1 MAKSTLTIMLL
12 TLILGGQGFARAGQE
27 EDLLAKIQKAAAAG
41 NSNEVINLTASLKT
55 LKVAMENGNEAA
67 ETETASTEREDFLKR
82 MKKAGFSLQLAPG
95 DDNPAKFAFTRD
107 IQAGTPTAFTA
118 DFFLSW
124 KTSNAVADTLGWR
137 HKTWDMNAAASVQG
151 KLTSASDMEHD
162 AWRFRGTLNGRYTF
176 NPTATDLDDINGFLW
191 SLSVKDEAS
200 RDFDFN
206 RVGAEGTLT
215 PTIPALAM
223 GVFKGDKEGVQ
234 FRWRPFVGFDAGTTT
249 SDITVPVAGPDDTL
263 WLSARVTAKLR
274 LNFVANAMKMNEVS
288 LYADDK
294 LIYLGETG
302 TSHNYLKTGVNFM
315 FNDHVGFSL
324 DYSVGQ
330 DSPKFTREESV
341 TGAFTIGF

>member
-1 MAKSTLTIMLL
+1 MIKSCLKIG
-12 TLILGGQGFARAGQE
+12 LIALVLSGQVVVSAGQE

-41 NSNEVINLTASLKT
+41 NSNEVINLTASLKALRTT
-55 LKVAMENGNEAA
+55 LEGESD
-67 ETETASTEREDFLKR
+67 TDASESAPPAKEDFLKR
-82 MKKAGFSLQLAPG
+82 MKKAGWSLQLAPG

-107 IQAGTPTAFTA
+107 IEAGTSTAFTA

-124 KTSNAVADTLGWR
+124 KTPNSFADSLGWR

-162 AWRFRGTLNGRYTF
+162 AWRFRGSLNGRYTF
-176 NPTATDLDDINGFLW
+176 NPTATDLNDINGFLW

-215 PTIPALAM
+215 PTIPAIAM

-249 SDITVPVAGPDDTL
+249 SDTMMPANPDDTL
-263 WLSARVTAKLR
+263 WLSARVTAKVK
-274 LNFVANAMKMNEVS
+274 LNFLAKAMKMNEVS

-294 LIYLGETG
+294 LIYLSEAAIAR
-302 TSHNYLKTGVNFM
+302 NYLKTGVNFM
-315 FNDHVGFSL
+315 FNDYVGFSL
-324 DYSVGQ
+324 DYSVGR
-330 DSPKFTREESV
+330 DSPKFTREESF